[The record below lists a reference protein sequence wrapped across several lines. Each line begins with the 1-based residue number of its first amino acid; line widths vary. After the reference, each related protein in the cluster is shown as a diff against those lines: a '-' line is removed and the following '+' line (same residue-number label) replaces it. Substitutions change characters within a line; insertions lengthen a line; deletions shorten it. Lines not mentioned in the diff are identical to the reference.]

1 MFMAWETYKVEEQRL
16 QLVRAYNQKEA
27 SMAFLCRQYG
37 VSRKTGYKWVQ
48 RHLELGEE
56 GLRDCSKAP
65 LNPKHIYDSFIIDQV
80 IALKLL
86 KPNWGPKK
94 IAWKL
99 KELYPNQSWPSPT
112 RLYQIFKELY
122 LVTSR
127 RLRNRVPATAPL
139 GELTACNNT
148 WTVDLKGWFRTGD
161 GHKCEPFTIADAY
174 SRFLIRCCH
183 LDTHTVED
191 VWPIFDEA
199 FREFGLPNRI
209 RSDNGPPF
217 GSIGVGRLTPLSVKL
232 IKAGVMPEWT
242 RPGHPED
249 NGRHERVHLTL
260 QQETANPPKAT
271 LALQIQA
278 ISEFLHE
285 YNFERPH
292 EALNMCTPGSWYR
305 PSSKT
310 WDGIFR
316 PPEYD
321 RREMEVR
328 KVGPSGCISVN
339 KIDHYIGVTL
349 TGEYVGLKA
358 KADDKFE
365 AYYGAVYLGKL
376 DLRKGLEKPKLKTR
390 KPSWQ
395 KKKSDDSF

>member
-1 MFMAWETYKVEEQRL
+1 MAWETYKVEEQRL
-16 QLVRAYNQKEA
+16 QLVRAYTQREA
-27 SMAFLCRQYG
+27 SMTCLCKHYG
-37 VSRKTGYKWVQ
+37 IARKTGYKWVQ
-48 RHLELGEE
+48 RYLELGEE
-56 GLRDCSKAP
+56 GLRDVSKAP
-65 LNPKHIYDSFIIDQV
+65 HSPNQAYDSFIIDQA
-80 IALKLL
+80 IALKLM
-86 KPNWGPKK
+86 KRDWGPKK

-99 KELYPNQSWPSPT
+99 RELYPDQDWPSPT
-112 RLYQIFKELY
+112 RLYQIFKELH

-139 GELTACNNT
+139 GVLTACNNT
-148 WTVDLKGWFRTGD
+148 WTVDLKGWFRTGA
-161 GHKCEPFTIADAY
+161 GRKCEPLTITDAY
-174 SRFLIRCCH
+174 SRFLIRCSH

-199 FREFGLPNRI
+199 FREFGLPNRV

-249 NGRHERVHLTL
+249 NGRHERFHLTL
-260 QQETANPPKAT
+260 QQATANPPKAT
-271 LALQIQA
+271 LALQIEA
-278 ISEFLHE
+278 ISEFQHE

-292 EALNMCTPGSWYR
+292 EAIHMSTPGSWYT
-305 PSSKT
+305 PSPKT
-310 WDGIFR
+310 WDGVFR

-328 KVGPSGCISVN
+328 KVDPSGCISVDEV
-339 KIDHYIGVTL
+339 DHYFGKTL
-349 TGEYVGLKA
+349 SGEYVGLKA
-358 KADDKFE
+358 TADGQFE
-365 AYYGAVYLGKL
+365 VYYGAVYLGKL

-390 KPSWQ
+390 KTPVA
-395 KKKSDDSF
+395 KKEAC